1 MGLFDKGKEEVIESL
16 RRMATELRDENARLT
31 RELESYRKERSSFA
45 KLREVAEKLTEDN
58 NVLLEKVESFAETER
73 KLKQIIEEKNLEI
86 SEYQT
91 VIQQKKDE
99 IALKTF
105 AIVARDS
112 DIGLSG
118 ELVLTGGLKTSR
130 SINLGAGVITKG
142 NIEAGEIVGLGERN
156 VVHGNIVAT
165 EVRSKEECEFKGSIK
180 CNQAILGDKNVL
192 NSPVTAERRLEIG
205 DFCEVK
211 EIVYSKGDIQVGSDS
226 VLQKVMCDGSLKIGA
241 RTSVKRIQSKG
252 EVELRHLPM

>member
-31 RELESYRKERSSFA
+31 RELESYRKELGSVS

-58 NVLLEKVESFAETER
+58 NALLEKVESFAETER

-86 SEYQT
+86 SEYQSI
-91 VIQQKKDE
+91 IQQKKDE

-112 DIGLSG
+112 DINLSDD
-118 ELVLTGGLKTSR
+118 LVLTGGLKTSQ
-130 SINLGAGVITKG
+130 SIHLGASVVTKG
-142 NIEAGEIVGLGERN
+142 NIEAGENVVLGEGNVIHGN
-156 VVHGNIVAT
+156 VVAR
-165 EVRSKEECEFKGSIK
+165 EVRSKAECEFKGSIK
-180 CNQAILGDKNVL
+180 CNEATIGDRNVL
-192 NSPVTAERRLEIG
+192 NSPVSVEERLEIG
-205 DFCEVK
+205 NFCEVK
-211 EIVYSKGDIQVGSDS
+211 EAVYSKGDIEVGADS
-226 VLQKVMCDGSLKIGA
+226 VLQEVMCDGNLKIGA

-252 EVELRHLPM
+252 EVELGRLPT